1 MFPLLTAHSYYSFG
15 KGVPSLRALCE
26 AVRAQGYPSL
36 AVTDINGIYGLVWFL
51 ELCREYS
58 LKPIIGAEIQHNE
71 RAKVLVYNRSGY
83 SNLCRIISARHLEE
97 DFSLAQL
104 ASQREGLIVISD
116 SIVLIEKLAQSGGP
130 ENLFIELRPWS
141 NFSEAI
147 RQSQRTGIPLAASP
161 DIYFLRPEDFKLHQL
176 LVAIHENAALS
187 RVPENRFVSPQ
198 AFLKSPPE
206 FEREFSAC
214 PQALTNARLIAET
227 CAAFQLHVGVTI
239 FPTYLTNQTKTSA
252 ELLRDLCYRGAHERY
267 REITA
272 NVRERMEHELKVII
286 SKGFADY
293 FLVVREIVQQSPRTC
308 GRGSVAA
315 SLVSYCLGITN
326 VDPLAHNLYFERFL
340 SPGRKDL
347 PDADIDFAWDE
358 RDEIL
363 NWIFAKYGEAQAAM
377 ISNHVT
383 LKTRSTIR
391 EVAKVF
397 GLPPGEISRVTKK
410 LSGWESERIAEIVA
424 KHPVY
429 RQDDFPPPW
438 PEIFVLAERLR
449 GTPRHMSVHSGGV
462 VIALEGLDHHVP
474 RQRAAKGVPII
485 QFEKDQAEDFGLV
498 KIDVLGN
505 RSLAV
510 VRDAL
515 AGLKSQQGIALDYQI
530 WNPIEDQATQAL
542 IRDGKAMGCFYI
554 ESPAM
559 RLLFH
564 KARRGDFETLIVLSS
579 LIRPAAN
586 KYINMYV
593 DRLHGQPYEPLHP
606 LLAEVLKETFG
617 VMVYQEDVS
626 KTAIALADF
635 SADEGEQLRKVLT
648 KKHAEK
654 RLADFCDKFFKGCRR
669 RGLAMSKIR
678 EIWDMILSFSGYS
691 FCKPH
696 SASYAMLS
704 FKCAWL
710 KVHHPAIFMAAV
722 ISNQGGYYST
732 QAYLSEC
739 RRLGLEILPPD
750 INHSEWKYKGEGKTV
765 RVGLM
770 QLKGVEAAAVQ
781 RLLDERQC
789 HGPFKSFWDF
799 RRRVVMAPSDMR
811 VMIKAGLF
819 DSVEPELSRPAL
831 IWLLRYTTNAGSLV
845 EDDAS
850 WYETQLPQAQK
861 LRDYSPGLKQQHEFN
876 ALGVLYSGNMLALFK
891 AKIAPIKRI
900 FAQDLPRCAGKH
912 VQLVGWLVTSKL
924 VRTANDEA
932 MEFYSFEDETAIF
945 ETVFF
950 PKVYR
955 QFCHLM
961 AQNHRPFLLRGWAQN
976 DRGAISLNVTFVRL
990 L

>member
-1 MFPLLTAHSYYSFG
+1 MVPLLTAHSYYSFG
-15 KGVPSLRALCE
+15 KGVPSLRELCAAAHALGHT
-26 AVRAQGYPSL
+26 AL
-36 AVTDINGIYGLVWFL
+36 ALTDINGIYGLVWFL
-51 ELCREYS
+51 ELCQEYG
-58 LKPIIGAEIQHNE
+58 LQPIIGAEIQHRE
-71 RAKVLVYNRSGY
+71 RAVLLVYQRAGY
-83 SNLCRIISARHLEE
+83 HNLCCMLSARHLDK
-97 DFSLAQL
+97 DFSLTQL
-104 ASQREGLIVISD
+104 SSHREGLIVLSD
-116 SIVLIEKLAQSGGP
+116 SLPLLEALAQAGGT
-130 ENLFIELRPWS
+130 EDLYIELRPWS
-141 NFSEAI
+141 NFSDAM
-147 RQSQRTGIPLAASP
+147 RQSRRTGIPVAAAT
-161 DIYFLRPEDFKLHQL
+161 DIYFLRPEDFKLHQF

-187 RVPENRFVSPQ
+187 RVPKDHFVSAA
-198 AFLKSPPE
+198 AFLKSPAAHA
-206 FEREFSAC
+206 REFSAC
-214 PQALTNARLIAET
+214 PPAVANAGRIAQQ
-227 CAAFQLHVGVTI
+227 CAAFQLHLGMTI
-239 FPTYLTNQTKTSA
+239 FPTYDTGESHGSA
-252 ELLRDLCYRGAHERY
+252 GLLRELCQRGAQARY
-267 REITA
+267 GTITA
-272 NVRERMEHELKVII
+272 AVRARMEHELQVII

-326 VDPLAHNLYFERFL
+326 VDPIAHNLYFERFL

-358 RDEIL
+358 RDDIL
-363 NWIFAKYGEAQAAM
+363 NWIFAKYGAAQAAM

-383 LKTRSTIR
+383 LKTRAAIR
-391 EVAKVF
+391 AVAKVF
-397 GLPPGEISRVTKK
+397 GLPSGEISRVTKK
-410 LSGWESERIAEIVA
+410 LSGWESERLAEIVA

-429 RQDDFPPPW
+429 RQDDFPEPW
-438 PEIFVLAERLR
+438 PEIFALAERLR
-449 GTPRHMSVHSGGV
+449 GTPQHLSVHTGGV
-462 VIALEGLDHHVP
+462 VIAREGLDHHVP

-515 AGLKSQQGIALDYQI
+515 AELERQHGLVLDYQV
-530 WNPIEDQATQAL
+530 WNPIDDAATQAL
-542 IRDGKAMGCFYI
+542 IRDGKTMGCFYI

-559 RLLFH
+559 RLLLH
-564 KARRGDFETLIVLSS
+564 KARRGDFATLIALSS

-593 DRLHGQPYEPLHP
+593 ERLHGQPYAPLHP

-635 SADEGEQLRKVLT
+635 STDEGEQLRKVLT

-654 RLADFCDKFFKGCRR
+654 KLADFREKFFRGCQR
-669 RGLAMSKIR
+669 RGLAPAKIR
-678 EIWDMILSFSGYS
+678 EIWEMILSFSGYS

-710 KVHHPAIFMAAV
+710 KVHYPAIFMAAV

-739 RRLGLEILPPD
+739 RRLGLQILPPD
-750 INHSEWKYKGEGKTV
+750 INRSDWQYVGEGQTV

-770 QLKGVEAAAVQ
+770 QLKGVKTAAVRQ
-781 RLLDERQC
+781 LLEERRRN
-789 HGPFKSFWDF
+789 GPYQSFWDF
-799 RRRVVMAPSDMR
+799 YRRVTLAPAELR
-811 VMIKAGLF
+811 LMIKAGLF
-819 DSVEPELSRPAL
+819 DTVEPELSRPGL
-831 IWLLRYTTNAGSLV
+831 IWLLRCLTNAGTLAA
-845 EDDAS
+845 DDEA
-850 WYETQLPQAQK
+850 WYQAQVRQARQ
-861 LRDYSPGLKQQHEFN
+861 LQNYSPGLKRQHEFN
-876 ALGVLYSGNMLALFK
+876 ALGVLWSGNMLELFQSQL
-891 AKIAPIKRI
+891 ATIKRI
-900 FAQDLPRCAGKH
+900 FAKDLPRSVGKH

-924 VRTANDEA
+924 VRTVTNEV

-955 QFCHLM
+955 QFCHVM
-961 AQNHRPFLLRGWAQN
+961 VQNHRPFLLRGWVQN
-976 DRGAISLNVTFVRL
+976 DRGAIALKVTSVQVV
-990 L
+990 